1 MAKHTNK
8 LPKNRIIYLDTDET
22 TNPASVIHDFFSVS
36 WLPDHLKT
44 LKKWR
49 NDAAFGHNRSK
60 KRNPANLLYDHQ
72 LTMKLVEVAWLLK
85 DKKLG
90 KLPIKEGKDDIAE
103 WYIKRE
109 RKKLSHYPKNLKLKE
124 MIKPTLVLKR
134 MFKTHKLADYER
146 ILNTWLHDA
155 LSTNFMEES
164 LSKREVITIYE
175 HLVKLFEAMWL
186 ISERSKIGV

>member
-8 LPKNRIIYLDTDET
+8 LPKNRIVYLDTDEA

-49 NDAAFGHNRSK
+49 NDAAFGYKRSK

-90 KLPIKEGKDDIAE
+90 KLHIKEGKDDIAE
-103 WYIKRE
+103 WYINRE
-109 RKKLSHYPKNLKLKE
+109 RKRLNHYPKNLKLKE
-124 MIKPTLVLKR
+124 MIKPTLVLKK
-134 MFKTHKLADYER
+134 MFKTNKLADYER

-164 LSKREVITIYE
+164 LSKCEVITIYE

-186 ISERSKIGV
+186 ISERSKIGA